1 MNKAQELIYK
11 NAMTKMEAKIDT
23 LLKTQDKVSMKDFE
37 VEGKSNY
44 SISELAAAETILD
57 FRRWDKL

>member
-1 MNKAQELIYK
+1 MNPSELIYK

-37 VEGKSNY
+37 EDGKSNY